1 MSAISPVQLPQAE
14 AVTDEPGGVSLKLLI
29 PAMVLVG
36 VGVAMVF
43 SASIPLAAAGSDKSI
58 FHYLWRELAFVAVG
72 LVAMVG
78 ASRLPM
84 DWVRRTAGW
93 LLLFLG
99 FVPLVLVLFVGI
111 EVNGSRAWLPV
122 PGTNLRFQPSELA
135 KIVLVLAAARHFAR
149 FPKGIPDWRRV
160 ARPFL
165 LLALLAGL
173 VAIEPDLGTAT
184 VLVVA
189 MMVFFHIAGAKLR
202 HLAAA
207 GSVGGVFAA
216 IMLWQHPYQWD
227 RIRDYLIGGGND
239 LGSGWQKLR
248 SLIALGSGGVTGCG
262 YCGSVEKYFY
272 LPAATTDSILAVIGE
287 ELGLIATW
295 AVVALFAYLVWQGL
309 STAAC
314 ARDRFSGLVAAGVVC
329 LIGIQAIVNI
339 AVVTGS
345 IPATGVPLP
354 LVSYGGSSLVCSLIA
369 VGLLLN
375 VSRNHLGRRP
385 SAEAQ

>member
-1 MSAISPVQLPQAE
+1 
-14 AVTDEPGGVSLKLLI
+14 
-29 PAMVLVG
+29 
-36 VGVAMVF
+36 MVF

-72 LVAMVG
+72 LVAMMG

-84 DWVRRTAGW
+84 DWVRRTSGW

-111 EVNGSRAWLPV
+111 EVNGSRAWLPI

-135 KIVLVLAAARHFAR
+135 KIVLILAAARHFAR
-149 FPKGIPDWRRV
+149 FPKGLPDWRR
-160 ARPFL
+160 ATRPFL
-165 LLALLAGL
+165 LLGLVAGL

-184 VLVVA
+184 VLVMA

-207 GSVGGVFAA
+207 GSVGAVFAA
-216 IMLWQHPYQWD
+216 IMLWQHPYQWG
-227 RIRDYLIGGGND
+227 RIRDYIIGGGNE
-239 LGSGWQKLR
+239 LGPGWHKLR

-262 YCGSVEKYFY
+262 YCGSAEKYFY

-295 AVVALFAYLVWQGL
+295 AVVALFGYFVWQGL
-309 STAAC
+309 STAAR

-329 LIGIQAIVNI
+329 LIGLQAIVNI

-375 VSRNHLGRRP
+375 VSRDRP
-385 SAEAQ
+385 GPRPRPEAQ

>member
-1 MSAISPVQLPQAE
+1 VSAISPVQLPQAE
-14 AVTDEPGGVSLKLLI
+14 AVSEEPGGVSLKLLI
-29 PAMVLVG
+29 PALLLLG
-36 VGVAMVF
+36 LGVAMVF
-43 SASIPLAAAGSDKSI
+43 SASIPLAAAGSDRST
-58 FHYLWRELAFVAVG
+58 FHYLWRELAFVGVG

-84 DWVRRTAGW
+84 EWVRRSAGW
-93 LLLFLG
+93 LLLLLG

-111 EVNGSRAWLPV
+111 EVNGSRAWLPI
-122 PGTNLRFQPSELA
+122 PGTSLRFQPSEVA

-149 FPKGIPDWRRV
+149 FPKGIPDWHR
-160 ARPFL
+160 ATRPFL
-165 LLALLAGL
+165 LLALVAGL

-207 GSVGGVFAA
+207 GSVGGFFAA
-216 IMLWQHPYQWD
+216 IMLWRHPYQLD
-227 RIRDYLIGGGND
+227 RIRDYIIGGGSD
-239 LGSGWQKLR
+239 LGAGWQKLR

-262 YCGSVEKYFY
+262 YCGSAEKYFY

-287 ELGLIATW
+287 ELGMIATW
-295 AVVALFAYLVWQGL
+295 AVVGLFAYLVWQGL
-309 STAAC
+309 STAGRAG
-314 ARDRFSGLVAAGVVC
+314 DRFSGLVAAGVVC

-375 VSRNHLGRRP
+375 VSRNRLARRP
-385 SAEAQ
+385 GEDSP